1 MSRMSIE
8 QKITT
13 ITIINIFLIVLLFTF
28 IALGVSVWWNVGL
41 IVLYNV
47 GQVIYFKLKVEE
59 LTLEREGILQG
70 LVENMNKV
78 RDNNVHIY

>member
-1 MSRMSIE
+1 MSIK
-8 QKITT
+8 QKITI
-13 ITIINIFLIVLLFTF
+13 ITIINIFLIVLLLTF
-28 IALGVSVWWNVGL
+28 IALGISIWWNVGL

-70 LVENMNKV
+70 LVENMYKV

>member
-28 IALGVSVWWNVGL
+28 IAIGVSVWWNVGL